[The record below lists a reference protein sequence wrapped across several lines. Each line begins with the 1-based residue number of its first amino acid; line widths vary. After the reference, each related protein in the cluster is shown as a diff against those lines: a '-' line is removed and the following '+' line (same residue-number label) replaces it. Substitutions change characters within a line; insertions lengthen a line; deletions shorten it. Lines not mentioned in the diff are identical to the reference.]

1 MYLPY
6 SLWKDAERDA
16 RRSSNNQPGGCFYI
30 FMIIFGVL
38 VVGSL
43 AAQGGFGIIL
53 AVAVLLGIIQ
63 GINK

>member
-1 MYLPY
+1 MYFPY
-6 SLWKDAERDA
+6 GLWKDAGREA
-16 RRSSNNQPGGCFYI
+16 RRSGNNEPGGCFYI
-30 FMIIFGVL
+30 FMIVFGVL

-53 AVAVLLGIIQ
+53 AIAILLGIIQ